1 MKRFLKE
8 ILGYAFLA
16 LVIFTLLSILLY
28 QVPAHEDAYL
38 NNEICTVSQKIEAL
52 QTKSDYNT
60 LFFGSSKTFRDIDPN
75 IINTI
80 AGTNAYNAGVQGL
93 FFPRLKNF
101 ITEALQQKGN
111 KTQKII
117 IEITPFAQIGENTT
131 SVAFMNAIEPSTAN
145 LVGNY
150 VSTEKL
156 GAVEKAK
163 YAYGYTM
170 LYLHKYIGFKSIL
183 RIREHLGIHSV
194 AEKPDCMGIDYNDVK
209 GFISL
214 NAQKD
219 VPGNFFNNLQS
230 RRNQLLD
237 YTEKK
242 ELKTKFTYDASKFS
256 ISIETSMQSELD
268 AVLESISPLAN
279 EIIFMIPPR
288 QNLSYL
294 ESLLKQK
301 NYLESK
307 GYCVLDYSN
316 PTQYPTLYTKEGSFD
331 LFHLN
336 ENGTKVFS
344 KILAQSLMN
353 DCGMNQNDQE

>member
-16 LVIFTLLSILLY
+16 LVVCTLLSILLY
-28 QVPAHEDAYL
+28 EVPAHEDTYL

-52 QTKSDYNT
+52 QAKSDYNT

-75 IINTI
+75 IINTV
-80 AGTNAYNAGVQGL
+80 AGTNTYNAGVQGL

-101 ITEALQQKGN
+101 IIKALQEKGN
-111 KTQKII
+111 KTQKVV
-117 IEITPFAQIGENTT
+117 IEITPFAQIGKNTT
-131 SVAFMNAIEPSTAN
+131 SVPFMNAVEPSTVN
-145 LVGNY
+145 LVTDY

-156 GAVEKAK
+156 GMIEKAK

-194 AEKPDCMGIDYNDVK
+194 AEKTNCMGVDYNDVK

-214 NAQKD
+214 DEQKSI
-219 VPGNFFNNLQS
+219 PGNFFNDLQS
-230 RRNQLLD
+230 RRDQLLA
-237 YTEKK
+237 YTDKK

-256 ISIETSMQSELD
+256 TSIETSMQSELD
-268 AVLESISPLAN
+268 AVLESITPLAD

-301 NYLESK
+301 NYLENK

-316 PTQYPTLYTKEGSFD
+316 PKQYPTLYTKEGSFD

-336 ENGTKVFS
+336 EKGTKVFS
-344 KILAQSLMN
+344 KILAQSLMS
-353 DCGMNQNDQE
+353 DCGSNQSNQE

>member
-1 MKRFLKE
+1 MKKFLKN
-8 ILGYAFLA
+8 ILGHTLLA
-16 LVIFTLLSILLY
+16 LVVFVLLSIITY
-28 QVPAHEDAYL
+28 KVPTHENTYL

-52 QTKSDYNT
+52 QAKPDYNT
-60 LFFGSSKTFRDIDPN
+60 LFFGSSKTFRNIDPSV
-75 IINTI
+75 INEI

-101 ITEALQQKGN
+101 ITEALRLKGN

-117 IEITPFAQIGENTT
+117 IEITPFAQIGKNTT
-131 SVAFMNAIEPSTAN
+131 SVPFMNAIEPSTAT
-145 LVGNY
+145 LVSNY
-150 VSTEKL
+150 VKTEKL
-156 GAVEKAK
+156 GTVEKAK

-183 RIREHLGIHSV
+183 RIREQLGIHSI
-194 AEKPDCMGIDYNDVK
+194 AEKPNCMGIDYNDVQ

-214 NAQKD
+214 DAQED
-219 VPGNFFNNLQS
+219 VPGNFFKDLQS
-230 RRNQLLD
+230 RRNQLQG

-242 ELKTKFTYDASKFS
+242 ELKTKFTYDASKLTTS
-256 ISIETSMQSELD
+256 IKTFMQAELD
-268 AVLESISPLAN
+268 AVLEFVSPLAD
-279 EIIFMIPPR
+279 EIIFIIPPR

-316 PTQYPTLYTKEGSFD
+316 PAKYPTLYTKEGSFD

-336 ENGTKVFS
+336 AKGAEVFS
-344 KILAQSLMN
+344 KILAQSLIN
-353 DCGMNQNDQE
+353 DCGTNQSDQE